1 LFPNRPKVNLKL
13 VGDGKREWSKKK
25 KTTRNM
31 ISDKFSTVADEY
43 FSIFSIQSGTEVL
56 NELRANEH
64 GLQNV

>member
-1 LFPNRPKVNLKL
+1 LLATEKESGAR
-13 VGDGKREWSKKK
+13 KK
-25 KTTRNM
+25 KTRRNM

>member
-1 LFPNRPKVNLKL
+1 LLATEKESGAR
-13 VGDGKREWSKKK
+13 KK

-56 NELRANEH
+56 NELLANEH

>member
-1 LFPNRPKVNLKL
+1 LCPNRPKVNLKL

-25 KTTRNM
+25 KTRRNM

-56 NELRANEH
+56 NELRENEH